1 MLTQSYLCGAANDQL
16 IYQTLGQY
24 FDLIV
29 SRFPDNQALVSCHQD
44 IRWTYRELQ
53 QQVDLFATG
62 LLKLGL
68 EKGDRLGIWG
78 PNSADWLI
86 TQMAS
91 AKIGVILVCLNPAY
105 RISELEYALK
115 KVECKAIV
123 TAPKFKSSDYLDM
136 LQQLL
141 PELSLS
147 QPGKLKSALLPELR
161 LVIRMGDE
169 ISPGMFNF
177 SDVAACGTE
186 QQHQQMAKIQQ
197 QLLPDDPINIQF
209 TSGTTGFPKGAT
221 LSHCNILNN
230 AYLCGVGM
238 KFSDQDRLCIP
249 VPLYHCFGM
258 VLGNLTCITHGATI
272 VYPNDAFDP
281 LLTLK
286 ACEQEKCTALHGVPT
301 MFISELDH
309 PQFSSFNLKTLRTG
323 IMAGA
328 PCPVEVMN
336 RVIKQMNMSEILIGY
351 GQTELSPLNHLTLPH
366 DPIEKRVNTVGRAVP
381 RIEVKIINDENH
393 VVAIGQK
400 GEVCTRG
407 YSVMKGYWNDPE
419 QTAKTIDDAGW
430 LHSGD
435 LGVMDAAGYL
445 TIVGRIKDMVI
456 RGGEN
461 IYPREVEEFLY
472 SHPDIQEVQVFGVPD
487 IHMGEEICAWIKTKV
502 SNTLT
507 GEQVRTFCQG
517 KITHYKVPR
526 YIEFVQDYPMTVTGK
541 IQKFKMRE
549 TMIQQLKNNQ

>member
-169 ISPGMFNF
+169 FSPGMFNF

>member
-1 MLTQSYLCGAANDQL
+1 
-16 IYQTLGQY
+16 
-24 FDLIV
+24 
-29 SRFPDNQALVSCHQD
+29 
-44 IRWTYRELQ
+44 
-53 QQVDLFATG
+53 
-62 LLKLGL
+62 
-68 EKGDRLGIWG
+68 
-78 PNSADWLI
+78 
-86 TQMAS
+86 MAS

-249 VPLYHCFGM
+249 VPRYHCFGM